1 MKFFY
6 NNTEF
11 YNIRSIA
18 SLTFGVLQ
26 LKEYKIEIYS

>member
-11 YNIRSIA
+11 YNIRSIL

-26 LKEYKIEIYS
+26 LKEHKIEIYS